1 MKHSFLAALILG
13 CLCATTSL
21 FSIPNAAFA
30 IDHGGLGGRPAHP
43 TADSRTQSWFIY
55 KQDPGTS
62 LNDEVLIVNNSSVK
76 KVINLYP
83 ADSVSASGGG
93 FALKQEGEKMQ
104 DIGSWTSLSQGE
116 VTLGPNESKLVPFLI
131 QIPTSTTP
139 GEYTGAIIVQEKT
152 APIKTQDG
160 MTLALRM
167 GVRIYL
173 TVSGDIKKSINLGSL
188 EAKMDQ
194 NTVHITLPITNT
206 GNASVDIQS
215 GNVELISM
223 DSQTSISQ
231 VPLNGFQIL
240 RASPFVF
247 SSKFPLPTTNG
258 TYKLRAYVKYLNEK
272 NEAVELRTESNSI
285 TIDGLNKDPSSVTTK
300 TEKSLTGSDELKR
313 LMKISFISIGIAGFA
328 VGGIVGFPLGRRS
341 RHPAQA
347 PKTEP
352 AKRKKKVRRN

>member
-1 MKHSFLAALILG
+1 MKYSSISTLILG
-13 CLCATTSL
+13 CLYAAICFL
-21 FSIPNAAFA
+21 SIPNAVLA

-76 KVINLYP
+76 KVIRLYP

-116 VTLGPNESKLVPFLI
+116 VTLDPNESKLVPFLI
-131 QIPTSTTP
+131 KVPTSTTP

-188 EAKMDQ
+188 EAKVDQ
-194 NTVHITLPITNT
+194 NAVHITLPITNT

-215 GNVELISM
+215 GNVELISV

-240 RASPFVF
+240 RTSPFVF
-247 SSKFPLPTTNG
+247 SSKLPLPTRG

-272 NEAVELRTESNSI
+272 NEEVELHTESNSI
-285 TIDGLNKDPSSVTTK
+285 TIDESDKEPSSVTTM
-300 TEKSLTGSDELKR
+300 TEKTFASSDELKR
-313 LMKISFISIGIAGFA
+313 LMKVSFVSIGIAGFA
-328 VGGIVGFPLGRRS
+328 MGGIVGFPLGRRS
-341 RHPAQA
+341 RNSAQT
-347 PKTEP
+347 PNTETT
-352 AKRKKKVRRN
+352 KRKKKMRRN